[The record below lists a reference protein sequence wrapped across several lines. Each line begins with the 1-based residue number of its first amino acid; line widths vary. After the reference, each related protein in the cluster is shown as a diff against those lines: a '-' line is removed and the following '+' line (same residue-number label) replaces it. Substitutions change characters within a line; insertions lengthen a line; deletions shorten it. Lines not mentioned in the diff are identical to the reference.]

1 MQISEIR
8 SQLAKKQIKYSIM
21 KTILKILAIACCL
34 PMFISAMPKVSS
46 DSETYDISAIY
57 EKIELD
63 RGSKSIDNYGNIKEA
78 KAVLVPTTI
87 DRGRYDVEITRISS
101 NLYQICG
108 TSLYIETKYCYEYAT
123 REEVLLNITS
133 SYGYNLGEVI
143 FFD

>member
-1 MQISEIR
+1 
-8 SQLAKKQIKYSIM
+8 M
-21 KTILKILAIACCL
+21 KTLLKILALAVCIPL
-34 PMFISAMPKVSS
+34 FVSAKPIDSQ
-46 DSETYDISAIY
+46 DSESYTIYKIY

-63 RGSKSIDNYGNIKEA
+63 RGSKVIDSWGNVEDA
-78 KAVLVPTTI
+78 KAVLVPTEI

-133 SYGYNLGEVI
+133 TYGYDLGEVI

>member
-1 MQISEIR
+1 
-8 SQLAKKQIKYSIM
+8 M
-21 KTILKILAIACCL
+21 KTLLKILALALCFPL
-34 PMFISAMPKVSS
+34 FISAKSMDSQ
-46 DSETYDISAIY
+46 DSESYTIYKIY

-63 RGSKSIDNYGNIKEA
+63 RGSKVIDSWGNIEDA
-78 KAVLVPTTI
+78 HAVLVPTEI

-133 SYGYNLGEVI
+133 TYGYDLGEVI

>member
-1 MQISEIR
+1 
-8 SQLAKKQIKYSIM
+8 M
-21 KTILKILAIACCL
+21 KTLLRIFSLAVCIPLFVSAK
-34 PMFISAMPKVSS
+34 PM
-46 DSETYDISAIY
+46 DSHDTESYTIYKIY

-63 RGSKSIDNYGNIKEA
+63 RGSKVIDNWGNIEDA
-78 KAVLVPTTI
+78 QAVLVPTEI
-87 DRGRYDVEITRISS
+87 DRGRYDVEITRISN

-133 SYGYNLGEVI
+133 TYGYDLGEVI

>member
-1 MQISEIR
+1 
-8 SQLAKKQIKYSIM
+8 M
-21 KTILKILAIACCL
+21 KTLLKILALAGCIPL
-34 PMFISAMPKVSS
+34 FISAKPMDSQ
-46 DSETYDISAIY
+46 DSESYAIYKIY

-63 RGSKSIDNYGNIKEA
+63 RGSKVIDSWGNVEDA
-78 KAVLVPTTI
+78 QAVLVPTEI
-87 DRGRYDVEITRISS
+87 DRGRYDVEITRISN

-133 SYGYNLGEVI
+133 TYGYDLGEVI

>member
-1 MQISEIR
+1 
-8 SQLAKKQIKYSIM
+8 M
-21 KTILKILAIACCL
+21 KTLLKILALALCIPLFVSAK
-34 PMFISAMPKVSS
+34 PMGSQ
-46 DSETYDISAIY
+46 ETESYTIYKIY

-63 RGSKSIDNYGNIKEA
+63 RGSKVIDGWGNVEDA
-78 KAVLVPTTI
+78 KAVLVPTEI
-87 DRGRYDVEITRISS
+87 DRGRYSVEITRISS

-133 SYGYNLGEVI
+133 TYGYDLGEVI

>member
-1 MQISEIR
+1 
-8 SQLAKKQIKYSIM
+8 L
-21 KTILKILAIACCL
+21 
-34 PMFISAMPKVSS
+34 FISAKPI
-46 DSETYDISAIY
+46 DSHDTESYTISKIY

-63 RGSKSIDNYGNIKEA
+63 NGSKVIDSWGNVEDA
-78 KAVLVPTTI
+78 KAVLVPTEI

-133 SYGYNLGEVI
+133 TYGYDLGEVI
-143 FFD
+143 FFE

>member
-1 MQISEIR
+1 
-8 SQLAKKQIKYSIM
+8 M
-21 KTILKILAIACCL
+21 KTLLRILALAVCIPL
-34 PMFISAMPKVSS
+34 FVSAKPIDSQ
-46 DSETYDISAIY
+46 DSESYTIYKIY

-63 RGSKSIDNYGNIKEA
+63 RGSKVIDSWGDVEDA
-78 KAVLVPTTI
+78 QVVLVPTEI

-133 SYGYNLGEVI
+133 TYGYDLGEVI

>member
-1 MQISEIR
+1 
-8 SQLAKKQIKYSIM
+8 M
-21 KTILKILAIACCL
+21 KTYIRILLLFLCIPLFVSATSMDSQGSKTYAI
-34 PMFISAMPKVSS
+34 SK
-46 DSETYDISAIY
+46 IY

-63 RGSKSIDNYGNIKEA
+63 KGSKAIDSWGNVEDA
-78 KAVLVPTTI
+78 KAVLIPTEI

-108 TSLYIETKYCYEYAT
+108 TSLYIETQYCYEYAT

-133 SYGYNLGEVI
+133 TYGYNLGEVI

>member
-1 MQISEIR
+1 
-8 SQLAKKQIKYSIM
+8 M
-21 KTILKILAIACCL
+21 KTLLRILALALCFPL
-34 PMFISAMPKVSS
+34 FISAKPIDYQ
-46 DSETYDISAIY
+46 DSESYTIYKIY

-63 RGSKSIDNYGNIKEA
+63 RGSKVIDSWGNVEDA
-78 KAVLVPTTI
+78 QAVLVPTEI
-87 DRGRYDVEITRISS
+87 DRGRYDVEITRISN

-133 SYGYNLGEVI
+133 TYGYDLGEVI

>member
-1 MQISEIR
+1 MG
-8 SQLAKKQIKYSIM
+8 SQETESY
-21 KTILKILAIACCL
+21 TIYK
-34 PMFISAMPKVSS
+34 
-46 DSETYDISAIY
+46 IY

-63 RGSKSIDNYGNIKEA
+63 KGSKVIDSWGNVEDA
-78 KAVLVPTTI
+78 KAVLVPTEI
-87 DRGRYDVEITRISS
+87 DRGRYSVEITRISS

-133 SYGYNLGEVI
+133 TYGYDLGEVI

>member
-1 MQISEIR
+1 
-8 SQLAKKQIKYSIM
+8 M
-21 KTILKILAIACCL
+21 KTLLKILALAVCIPL
-34 PMFISAMPKVSS
+34 FISAKPMDSQ
-46 DSETYDISAIY
+46 DSESYTIYKIY

-63 RGSKSIDNYGNIKEA
+63 RGSKVIDSWGNIEDA
-78 KAVLVPTTI
+78 QAVLVPTEI

-133 SYGYNLGEVI
+133 TYGYDLGEVI

>member
-1 MQISEIR
+1 
-8 SQLAKKQIKYSIM
+8 M
-21 KTILKILAIACCL
+21 KTLLKILALALCIPLFVSAK
-34 PMFISAMPKVSS
+34 PMGSQETEAYTISK
-46 DSETYDISAIY
+46 IY

-63 RGSKSIDNYGNIKEA
+63 RGSKVIDGWGNVEDA
-78 KAVLVPTTI
+78 KAVLVPTEI

-108 TSLYIETKYCYEYAT
+108 TSLFIETKYCYEYAT

-133 SYGYNLGEVI
+133 TYGYDLGEVI

>member
-1 MQISEIR
+1 
-8 SQLAKKQIKYSIM
+8 M
-21 KTILKILAIACCL
+21 KTLFRILALALCFPL
-34 PMFISAMPKVSS
+34 FISAKPIDSQ
-46 DSETYDISAIY
+46 DSESYTIYKIY

-63 RGSKSIDNYGNIKEA
+63 RGSKVIDSWGNIEDA
-78 KAVLVPTTI
+78 QAVLVPTEI

-133 SYGYNLGEVI
+133 TYGYDLGEVI

>member
-1 MQISEIR
+1 
-8 SQLAKKQIKYSIM
+8 M
-21 KTILKILAIACCL
+21 KTFLKILAFAISISL
-34 PMFISAMPKVSS
+34 FISATPI
-46 DSETYDISAIY
+46 DSQDTETYTIYKIY

-63 RGSKSIDNYGNIKEA
+63 NGSKVIDSWGNVEDA
-78 KAVLVPTTI
+78 KAVLVPTEI
-87 DRGRYDVEITRISS
+87 DRGRYSIEITRISS

-133 SYGYNLGEVI
+133 TFRYDLGEVI

>member
-1 MQISEIR
+1 
-8 SQLAKKQIKYSIM
+8 M
-21 KTILKILAIACCL
+21 KTLLRILALAVCIPLFVSAK
-34 PMFISAMPKVSS
+34 PMDSQ
-46 DSETYDISAIY
+46 DSESYTIYKIY

-63 RGSKSIDNYGNIKEA
+63 RGSKVIDSWGNIEDA
-78 KAVLVPTTI
+78 QAVLVPTEI

-108 TSLYIETKYCYEYAT
+108 TLLYIETKYCYEYAT

-133 SYGYNLGEVI
+133 TYGYDLGEVI

>member
-1 MQISEIR
+1 
-8 SQLAKKQIKYSIM
+8 M
-21 KTILKILAIACCL
+21 KTLLKILALAVCIPL
-34 PMFISAMPKVSS
+34 FISAKPIDYQ
-46 DSETYDISAIY
+46 DSESYTIYKIY

-63 RGSKSIDNYGNIKEA
+63 RGSKVIDSWGNVEDA
-78 KAVLVPTTI
+78 QAVLVPTEK

-133 SYGYNLGEVI
+133 TYGYDLGEVI